1 MKTLYLECKM
11 GAAGDMLMGAL
22 LELVPNPE
30 QTLEQ
35 LNALGIPGVT
45 YVMEKTAKCGILGTH
60 VTVTVNG
67 QEEHSHDHGHEH
79 THDHDHEHG
88 HTHVHR
94 GLGEIREIV
103 EGLE

>member
-67 QEEHSHDHGHEH
+67 QEEHSHGHEH
-79 THDHDHEHG
+79 DHEHYHDPAMEAHEHDHDHEH
-88 HTHVHR
+88 
-94 GLGEIREIV
+94 I
-103 EGLE
+103 